1 MLNTSPSE
9 EGSPNAK
16 ICILGEAPARTEM
29 RMGRPLV
36 GPSGQLF
43 EYCLHAAGIARR
55 ECYITNVFDFE
66 VVKTRDGR
74 HITTRDG
81 DILWTN
87 GKGLT
92 ELGVEQTEA
101 CVQRLNDCSSNV
113 IVPLG
118 GTALDFLFGDARIMK
133 WRGSILESSRLS
145 GRKVVP
151 TIHPAAS
158 LRGQFLYRYMI
169 SSDFVRVKEESKT
182 PDINIPDRKFWLD
195 PTYNEVKEYLESCL
209 QCGSVAF
216 DIEVL
221 NHQVSCI
228 AFAKT
233 PLNCMSIPFVTEGGM
248 HRWTVEE
255 EADIWVLISNVLGD
269 ESIEKI
275 GQNIVFDIGFLFQQM
290 GIFTRG
296 KISDT
301 MIAHHIIWPDLP
313 KGLDFLCSMHTRE
326 PYYKDEGK
334 LWSKPWQDLMLFW
347 QYNAKDAATTMEVWE
362 NIQEELEPYLD
373 TYKLTMDMFPAL
385 LYMMTIGL
393 KVDKDKLKNTKSR
406 VSKQLQEKQTRLTE
420 IAEWDFNVNSPKQ
433 CQQYFYETKRVKPYL
448 NRKTGNP
455 TTDDN
460 AMTRIIRKHNL
471 PEARLVQ
478 EIRGLSKLQGTYLD
492 VAIDKDDR
500 VRCSYNPRGTTTG
513 RLSSSKTVFGTGMNL
528 QNLHSEFKGFLV
540 SDDYEI
546 SNT

>member
-1 MLNTSPSE
+1 VNSTPYE
-9 EGSPNAK
+9 EGSPEAK

-36 GPSGQLF
+36 GPSGELF
-43 EYCLHAAGIARR
+43 EYCLHAAGVARR
-55 ECYITNVFDFE
+55 ECYITNLFEFE
-66 VVKTRDGR
+66 VTKTRDGR

-92 ELGVEQTEA
+92 EMGVEATEA
-101 CVQRLNDCSSNV
+101 CVQRLNASSANV

-118 GTALDFLFGDARIMK
+118 GTALDFIFGDSRITK
-133 WRGSILESSRLS
+133 WRGSILESSRLP

-169 SSDFVRVKEESKT
+169 ISDFIRAKKEAET
-182 PDINIPDRKFWLD
+182 ATIDLPDRQFWLD
-195 PTYNEVKEYLESCL
+195 PTYNEVQAYLTQCL
-209 QCGSVAF
+209 KCESVAF

-228 AFAKT
+228 AFAKS
-233 PLNCMSIPFVTEGGM
+233 PLDCMSIPFVAEAGM
-248 HRWTVEE
+248 HRWTVDE
-255 EADIWVLISNVLGD
+255 EAHIWMMIAHILGD
-269 ESIEKI
+269 EDIEKI

-301 MIAHHIIWPDLP
+301 MIAHHIIWPDMP

-334 LWSKPWQDLMLFW
+334 IWSKPWADLQLFW
-347 QYNAKDAATTMEVWE
+347 QYNAKDAATTMDVWE
-362 NIQEELEPYLD
+362 TIQPDLEPYLE
-373 TYKLTMDMFPAL
+373 TYKITMDMFPAL
-385 LYMMTIGL
+385 LYMMTIGI
-393 KVDKDKLKNTKSR
+393 KVDLDNLKITKER
-406 VSKQLQEKQTRLTE
+406 VAKEVAGYQEELTE

-433 CQQYFYETKRVKPYL
+433 CQQYFYETKRIKPYI
-448 NRKTGNP
+448 NRKTGKP
-455 TTDDN
+455 TTDDS
-460 AMTRIIRKHNL
+460 AMTRIVRKHNL

-478 EIRGLSKLQGTYLD
+478 KIRRLGKLQGTYLD
-492 VAIDKDDR
+492 MVLDKDTR

-513 RLSSSKTVFGTGMNL
+513 RLSSSKTIFGTGMNL
-528 QNLHSEFKGFLV
+528 QNLHSEIKGFLV
-540 SDDYEI
+540 SDEC
-546 SNT
+546 